1 MDLRKKTLGILT
13 GVIIGII
20 IIFMVISFTFF
31 LDNYRKMETGYVTDY
46 SNLVLQNVQNE
57 MNNLDMIVK
66 DWGPWDDTYAF
77 VAGEKPDYVAVNLGK
92 PAFQNL
98 RMNFILITNNQGD
111 ILYGEGYDLEK
122 QVITPL
128 RPDIVAEL
136 SREGSTLRNLVT
148 TSQPGGFLNLPQGP
162 VILSTYPVL
171 HSDYTGPSRGVVMI
185 GRFLTEAE
193 TAKFAYATQA
203 KVSIIPL
210 EQALLSQQ
218 DRNALSEA
226 DSTQLQ
232 VRTLD
237 EDTLEANWVIQ
248 DISETGKFVISLKL
262 PRDIYQ
268 QGKRD
273 ILIFV
278 LLQLGIGL
286 AIGLITIRFLDKQ
299 ILNRLATINSDID
312 DITLHKT
319 GRSHIRATGNDEIA
333 HLGLAMNTMIDQIDR
348 DKKELKAR
356 ELRFREFA
364 EQFPEVMLETDNG
377 LNLTFIN
384 TIASEKFGYT
394 QDDLKKNVKILNF
407 IAQEDHVRAEENFSR
422 VLKGLPPSGNDY
434 IMIKK
439 DGSRFPV
446 LLYSA
451 PVIMDEKIVG
461 VRIFAG
467 DISARKQMEKNLL
480 ETNRILNLLSR
491 VTRNDISSQLLTL
504 FGYMDL
510 VEETSFEP
518 EKRGYFNK
526 MKQSAE
532 NIRQQISFTRDFQ
545 DIGVKAPQWQNV
557 KQVILNANGNH
568 DTSRYRVLIDIQD
581 VEVYADKLLER
592 VFYNLVDYANKFG
605 GAISEI
611 RMSALET
618 PEGFRISLE
627 HDGAGIPEEK
637 KEDIF
642 KEGYFGNT
650 EFGLFLSRE
659 ILALSGI
666 TIRETGDPDKGTR
679 FWILVPVNRWR
690 KTCLRQTEY

>member
-237 EDTLEANWVIQ
+237 EDTLEANRVIQ

-319 GRSHIRATGNDEIA
+319 GRSHIRATGNDEIS
-333 HLGLAMNTMIDQIDR
+333 HLASAMNTMIDQIDR
-348 DKKELKAR
+348 DRKELVAR
-356 ELRFREFA
+356 EQRFREFA
-364 EQFPEVMLETDNG
+364 EQFPEVMLETDKE

-384 TIASEKFGYT
+384 TVASEKFGYT
-394 QDDLKKNVKILNF
+394 QNDLRKNVTIYNF
-407 IAQEDHVRAEENFSR
+407 IALEDSERAKENFSR

-434 IMIKK
+434 M
-439 DGSRFPV
+439 
-446 LLYSA
+446 
-451 PVIMDEKIVG
+451 
-461 VRIFAG
+461 
-467 DISARKQMEKNLL
+467 
-480 ETNRILNLLSR
+480 
-491 VTRNDISSQLLTL
+491 
-504 FGYMDL
+504 
-510 VEETSFEP
+510 
-518 EKRGYFNK
+518 
-526 MKQSAE
+526 
-532 NIRQQISFTRDFQ
+532 
-545 DIGVKAPQWQNV
+545 
-557 KQVILNANGNH
+557 
-568 DTSRYRVLIDIQD
+568 
-581 VEVYADKLLER
+581 
-592 VFYNLVDYANKFG
+592 
-605 GAISEI
+605 
-611 RMSALET
+611 
-618 PEGFRISLE
+618 
-627 HDGAGIPEEK
+627 
-637 KEDIF
+637 
-642 KEGYFGNT
+642 
-650 EFGLFLSRE
+650 
-659 ILALSGI
+659 
-666 TIRETGDPDKGTR
+666 
-679 FWILVPVNRWR
+679 
-690 KTCLRQTEY
+690 